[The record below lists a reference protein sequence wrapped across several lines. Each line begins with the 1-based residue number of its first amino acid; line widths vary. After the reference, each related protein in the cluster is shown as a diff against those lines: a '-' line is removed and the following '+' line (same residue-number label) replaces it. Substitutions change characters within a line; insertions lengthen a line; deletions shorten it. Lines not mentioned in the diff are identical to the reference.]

1 MAGYGLSD
9 IKNGLKIMVDGVP
22 HVVVDSEF
30 CKPGKGQAFTRDEDS
45 QPSHRSAQRQNGQSG
60 DSLEAAD
67 VREVDLQYL
76 YADGESFVFMAP
88 DTYEQYQISGG
99 SVGEA
104 AAWIRAQDQCIV
116 LLYNGQPVSV
126 TPPHFVELKITQTDP
141 GVKGDTVS
149 GGTKPAT
156 LETGAVVR
164 VPLFVDEGEIIRV
177 DTRSGEYVARVR
189 D

>member
-30 CKPGKGQAFTRDEDS
+30 CKPGKGQAFTRMKIRNLLTGRLKDKTVK
-45 QPSHRSAQRQNGQSG
+45 SG

-88 DTYEQYQISGG
+88 DTYEQYQIPAE
-99 SVGEA
+99 VLGEA